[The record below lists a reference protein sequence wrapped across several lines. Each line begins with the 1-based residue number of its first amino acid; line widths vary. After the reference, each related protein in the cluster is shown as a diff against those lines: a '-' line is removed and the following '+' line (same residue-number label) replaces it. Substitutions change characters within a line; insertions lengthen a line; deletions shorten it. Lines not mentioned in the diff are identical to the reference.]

1 MVVHNLLNKA
11 TKFLL
16 DKNVTWKDWTVP
28 IGQWLDVSP
37 GSRQIQTRFREKKII
52 QEQHT
57 VDGKYPAPVEG
68 KVVFFPLFTG
78 FQTSQH
84 QQYFGAMRLQIW
96 QYVFFNHVCT
106 FLQHQ
111 TEVWKKK
118 SDYFPQQPPWFPLRW
133 NRVYGNTGFSH
144 NYLTFFP

>member
-37 GSRQIQTRFREKKII
+37 GSRQIQRRFREKKII
-52 QEQHT
+52 QEQHKLLMENIRHQLR
-57 VDGKYPAPVEG
+57 GRLF
-68 KVVFFPLFTG
+68 FFPLFTG

-96 QYVFFNHVCT
+96 QYVFLIMCVHFCST
-106 FLQHQ
+106 KQKYG
-111 TEVWKKK
+111 KKK
-118 SDYFPQQPPWFPLRW
+118 KWLFSAATPLISVEVKSGLWKHGVFP
-133 NRVYGNTGFSH
+133 
-144 NYLTFFP
+144 